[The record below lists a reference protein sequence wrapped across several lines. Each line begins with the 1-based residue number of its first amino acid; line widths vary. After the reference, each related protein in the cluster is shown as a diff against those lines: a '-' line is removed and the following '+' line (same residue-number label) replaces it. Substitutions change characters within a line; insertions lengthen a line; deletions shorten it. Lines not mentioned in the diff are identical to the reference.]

1 MTYQGLLAPKYEALI
16 VKSDCSEVIMSK
28 RQSNLANVATL
39 LCFCG
44 VTALSSTT
52 QAATSNLDHVL
63 NELTRQHNNASDLV
77 KSARQPRNLAL
88 DSQLI
93 SQDTSQASKD
103 SDVLERLSAVAS
115 NTVNRFSQTGVA
127 SWYGRQFQGRKTASG
142 DTFDSDS
149 LTAAHRS
156 LPMNCYIKVTNKSNG
171 KSVVVKVNDRG
182 PFSSHR
188 VLDLSYAAAKQIG
201 LASTGTGNVVIERVG
216 GPN

>member
-1 MTYQGLLAPKYEALI
+1 
-16 VKSDCSEVIMSK
+16 MSK

-44 VTALSSTT
+44 VTAFSSTT

-103 SDVLERLSAVAS
+103 SDVLERLCIQY
-115 NTVNRFSQTGVA
+115 SQ
-127 SWYGRQFQGRKTASG
+127 
-142 DTFDSDS
+142 S
-149 LTAAHRS
+149 L
-156 LPMNCYIKVTNKSNG
+156 
-171 KSVVVKVNDRG
+171 
-182 PFSSHR
+182 
-188 VLDLSYAAAKQIG
+188 
-201 LASTGTGNVVIERVG
+201 
-216 GPN
+216 